1 MSSIKTVHDSSQFI
15 QDVSTKSNTLAP
27 TPTTLQNS
35 NRKKQTPFTLNNFRT
50 KHLLHQTPFRR
61 GTFYTRHLLHQKTFT
76 PNIKHLL
83 HQAHFTPHNFCPPDI
98 FYRPNTA
105 FSPDFQQTPDFE
117 SKASESRSAN
127 RQYASIHFRKKRVVR
142 GFCQETHVLHDTIRT
157 PVPSPDCIPNA
168 LPNGNH
174 TLVHKRPFQNL
185 HFTTVLSVRPPRNAK
200 KVALNSHMFERPTS
214 TTCRNGCSST
224 SKLRISPTVLSVQRT
239 GNRTR
244 RQSNPQGAMAAPEEV
259 KEIFSK
265 SLRLTLKRKLHVRRF
280 L

>member
-1 MSSIKTVHDSSQFI
+1 MMSSIKTVHDSSQFI
-15 QDVSTKSNTLAP
+15 QDVSTTSNTLAP

-200 KVALNSHMFERPTS
+200 KVALIPT
-214 TTCRNGCSST
+214 CLN
-224 SKLRISPTVLSVQRT
+224 V
-239 GNRTR
+239 R
-244 RQSNPQGAMAAPEEV
+244 RARHAEMAARPPPNFAFRQQFWVSNEQ
-259 KEIFSK
+259 EIGREGSQIHK
-265 SLRLTLKRKLHVRRF
+265 VRWLRPGK
-280 L
+280 